1 STPAGAL
8 HGDDAAALARRP
20 PFRRGRRRAVA
31 PGHRGTRSQRCSP
44 TSECPGR
51 EMIAMNLDMTAA
63 HQERVARIAVG
74 ASTARNQG
82 GPGVVAAARQFFA
95 GLDLRRFARR
105 NARRYRAELD
115 MATDELLGRLP
126 PVAASWGLARKL
138 LNIFIRDASY
148 HVVLN
153 AEYGLLD
160 RAGRHMELPLDSLTA
175 AGLKRALERG
185 ALPA

>member
-1 STPAGAL
+1 
-8 HGDDAAALARRP
+8 
-20 PFRRGRRRAVA
+20 
-31 PGHRGTRSQRCSP
+31 
-44 TSECPGR
+44 
-51 EMIAMNLDMTAA
+51 MIAMNLDMTAA

-185 ALPA
+185 ALPGWPGVKNVQPVLSARYQQAAAQVASRAGIRRVDLDVPWWGVRR